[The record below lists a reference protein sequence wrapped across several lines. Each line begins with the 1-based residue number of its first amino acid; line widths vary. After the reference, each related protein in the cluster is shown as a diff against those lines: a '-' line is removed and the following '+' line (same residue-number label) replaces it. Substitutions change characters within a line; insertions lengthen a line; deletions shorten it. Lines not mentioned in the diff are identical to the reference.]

1 MRIYDITVPLSR
13 NTPTYPGDPK
23 LELEKWHSLDKGDS
37 SNVTFMRFGAHSGTH
52 VDAPAHFIAGGSP
65 VESLELDKLIGQAQ
79 VIEAPSDC
87 ECVDEALV
95 KREVRPATRRV
106 LFKTKNSAFWTT
118 GSAEFRTDYA
128 YISPE
133 AATLLAGMGVE
144 LVGIDYLSVEK
155 FSSNGFQTHLRL
167 LSKGVVIVEGLNL
180 SEVSA
185 GEYEL
190 ICLPLRIA
198 DGSGDGAPARAVLRE
213 L

>member
-23 LELEKWHSLDKGDS
+23 LELENWHSLAKGDS
-37 SNVTFMRFGAHSGTH
+37 SNVTFIHFGAHSGTH

-65 VESLELDKLIGQAQ
+65 VESLELDILIGKAQ
-79 VIEAPSDC
+79 VVEAPSDC
-87 ECVDEALV
+87 ECVDESIV
-95 KREVRPATRRV
+95 KREVAPTTRRV

-118 GSAEFRTDYA
+118 GSSKFRTDYA

-133 AATLLAGMGVE
+133 AATLLANMGVK

-155 FSSNGFQTHLRL
+155 FRSSGFETHLRL

-198 DGSGDGAPARAVLRE
+198 DGSGDGSPARAVLRE